1 MVERS
6 VFVTMDKPD
15 PDVLLKAWSRMVGCI
30 GHELAAPLMA
40 MRHENKDL
48 KQRLQPMLDAPALKE
63 IDAFSNVLGNHLDKL
78 FSFAHLVQT
87 LSQNLSTPVEGSR
100 LALRLCLQEVLSNY
114 PFSDEQ
120 RHWVHIDD
128 SHDFNFECDGTF
140 MQYLFFNLL
149 EGALSRI
156 ERKHQGE
163 IYIWAENT
171 PDNFILHFKDTAGV
185 LTPETSSAV
194 FKDFFVKYKG
204 SVSPGLGFCRL
215 KLLYMGGDMVCD
227 AVKDQDTHFVIRFP
241 KI

>member
-6 VFVTMDKPD
+6 VCAVAKPD
-15 PDVLLKAWSRMVGCI
+15 PDVLLKAWSRMLSCI

-48 KQRLQPMLDAPALKE
+48 KERLQPMLDAPALKE
-63 IDAFSNVLGNHLDKL
+63 IEAFSSVLANHLDKL

-87 LSQNLSTPVEGSR
+87 LSQNLSGAVEETR
-100 LALRLCLQEVLSNY
+100 LALGLCLQEALSNY

-120 RHWVHIDD
+120 RPWVHIEE
-128 SHDFNFECDGTF
+128 SHDFNFEWDGAL
-140 MQYLFFNLL
+140 MEYLFFNLL

-156 ERKHQGE
+156 ERKRQGE

-171 PDNFILHFKDTAGV
+171 PANFLLHFKDTAGV
-185 LTPETSSAV
+185 LTQETCSAV

-227 AVKDQDTHFVIRFP
+227 AVKDQYTHFVIRFP